1 MPNRF
6 EVTLD
11 FREVSVPL
19 YLERNHIHMGDMDK
33 RRLLKCMPDVI
44 RYSPMTRDDL
54 VTVLYMRFKKWST
67 AESFARVLENA
78 AVTTIVDLQDASIPR
93 TTLPRL

>member
-1 MPNRF
+1 MRDRF

-33 RRLLKCMPDVI
+33 RRMLACVPDLVKH
-44 RYSPMTRDDL
+44 SPMTRNDL
-54 VTVLYMRFKKWST
+54 VTLIYMRYKKWST
-67 AESFARVLENA
+67 AESIARVLESA
-78 AVTTIVDLQDASIPR
+78 AVTTIVDLHDVSTQR
-93 TTLPRL
+93 TVMPRL